1 MSASARKRIVIVDG
15 YSTSR
20 DLVPELLDRD
30 AECLHLRSTKQLPAP
45 VATCFNAEC
54 YDADLGYV
62 GEAAD
67 AALLLSSLAPDAV
80 IAGSEWGVTFAETVA
95 HLLGLPTNRIDTR
108 AARRDKFAMIETVR
122 QHGLHTAAQAN
133 VGDAASAKAFALEQG
148 SWPIVVK
155 PLDSAGSD
163 GVSIC
168 YSVADIERAV
178 NCELGRGNFMGSVN
192 RSMLVQSFLSGPQFI
207 VNAVSQHGQH
217 YFTDI
222 WAQTATIRDRA
233 VVPSHIELLDPTQ
246 ARTEELMRYTR
257 IVLAALGIRNGASH
271 TELKLTANGPALIE
285 TGARLMG
292 AAMDAP
298 SYRFAGA
305 DSQAMAYAKVLVPS
319 DHEAQSLF
327 AQSCYTRKRHMTKLL
342 FNFDREATVRG
353 TDGLARLR
361 DLPSFHA
368 HYRPLGKG
376 DRVWRTADWLCCGGV
391 VYLVHDD
398 PKQVRTD
405 IATFRDWEKRGELYD
420 VFGIR
425 AMAGE

>member
-1 MSASARKRIVIVDG
+1 MSTQPRKRVVIVDG
-15 YSTSR
+15 YSTAR
-20 DLVPELLDRD
+20 DLVPELLKRN
-30 AECLHLRSTKQLPAP
+30 AECLHIRSTKQLPAP
-45 VATCFNAEC
+45 VAACFNSEL
-54 YDADLGYV
+54 YDADIGYA
-62 GEAAD
+62 GD
-67 AALLLSSLAPDAV
+67 AASAAMLLSSLSPDAV

-95 HLLGLPTNRIDTR
+95 LLLGLPTNRIETS

-122 QHGLHTAAQAN
+122 QYGLLTAAQAK
-133 VGDAASAKAFALEQG
+133 VGDAASARAFAFEQG
-148 SWPIVVK
+148 SWPLVVK

-168 YSVADIERAV
+168 YSVADVERAV

-192 RSMLVQSFLSGPQFI
+192 QSMLVQSFLPGPQFI

-222 WAQTATIRDRA
+222 WAQTATICGGG

-246 ARTEELMRYTR
+246 EPADELMRYTR
-257 IVLAALGIRNGASH
+257 MVLAALGIRNGASH

-298 SYRFAGA
+298 SYRAAGA
-305 DSQAMAYAKVLVPS
+305 DSQAMSYAKVLVP
-319 DHEAQSLF
+319 DEHERQSMF
-327 AQSCYTRKRHMTKLL
+327 ARPCYTPKRHMTKLL
-342 FNFDREATVRG
+342 FNFPYEATVWNAG
-353 TDGLARLR
+353 GLERLR
-361 DLPSFHA
+361 QLASFHA
-368 HYRPLGKG
+368 HYRPLRKG

-398 PKQVRTD
+398 PAQITAD
-405 IATFRDWEKRGELYD
+405 IATFRRWEERGELYLL
-420 VFGIR
+420 GIR
-425 AMAGE
+425 ATAAE